1 MVSHRPFSGCAPPKH
16 TGICLTLAF
25 QEVSGAKN
33 MIKSNMCLRAFLDQ
47 SPVTESLPAGRE
59 GTAAS
64 SPAPAAP
71 FPCSVLPPGRQKR
84 SLNPHIQ
91 RNLELQIAQERS
103 STYCSGGTG
112 KAEAP
117 FWVFWRERKSR
128 IPINVNSLQ
137 SQILPLLE
145 KSCHGMG

>member
-1 MVSHRPFSGCAPPKH
+1 MEQGEETHQNVAILGFVGKTGRLSTAAPKGSCFGKEEKLDHPRLVVSHRPFSGCAPPKH

-64 SPAPAAP
+64 SPAAPAAP

-91 RNLELQIAQERS
+91 RNLE
-103 STYCSGGTG
+103 
-112 KAEAP
+112 
-117 FWVFWRERKSR
+117 
-128 IPINVNSLQ
+128 
-137 SQILPLLE
+137 
-145 KSCHGMG
+145 